1 MTNRERFL
9 TLLAAQPIAR
19 ADVILYFAGDG
30 FERAP
35 YVAQLHASGYAP
47 LVVLVSADC
56 RYEYG
61 SRPAGEL
68 ARKLEELGVPQEAM
82 HVEEVAY
89 NTKEEAGRFFALAR
103 ERGWK
108 RLILAS
114 SPHHIPRA
122 LLTSLRAGGDK
133 FVLIPAA
140 APLERAQVLEQE
152 LERIEVYQ
160 AKGDVASYEEGIE
173 YLQWKESQL

>member
-1 MTNRERFL
+1 MTDRERFL

-122 LLTSLRAGGDK
+122 LLTSLRAGGGKIDDNLRLCRFK
-133 FVLIPAA
+133 RFFEGGEIGYICFFGKNFM
-140 APLERAQVLEQE
+140 APLF
-152 LERIEVYQ
+152 
-160 AKGDVASYEEGIE
+160 
-173 YLQWKESQL
+173 